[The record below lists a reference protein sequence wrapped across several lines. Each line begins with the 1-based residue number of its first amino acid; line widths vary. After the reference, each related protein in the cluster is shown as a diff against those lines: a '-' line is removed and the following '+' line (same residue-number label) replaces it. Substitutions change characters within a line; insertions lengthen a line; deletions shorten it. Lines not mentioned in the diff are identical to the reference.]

1 MNNSS
6 LVNSANFVFERVEKR
21 KKPEDVPKLKDGIV
35 KKSSA
40 ASKSTKAATVQLRV
54 SVNLIASSCYAILI
68 RAFTSENYGGS

>member
-6 LVNSANFVFERVEKR
+6 SVTSANFVVEKVEKR
-21 KKPEDVPKLKDGIV
+21 KKPEDVPKLKDGKG

-40 ASKSTKAATVQLRV
+40 AFKSTKVAIVQLRV
-54 SVNLIASSCYAILI
+54 SANLIASSCYAILI